1 MKLINAIR
9 ETPVG
14 EGELAIC
21 WLGQA
26 GFCLKDA
33 AGRML
38 MVDPYLTNCGQRMRG
53 FKRLSACLI
62 DPAEVVPQYYIATH
76 IHFDHFDYD
85 AIPVVAHNSPQ
96 TLFLGP
102 GSCIKEFEKAGV
114 QEERCC
120 RLDQGSIFNDRAV
133 TIQAIW
139 ADHGT
144 MAPDAIGVLLEM
156 GGHRLYFSGDTAFH
170 EDLFQSVARFRPE
183 VAFLSVNGQFG
194 NMNAAEGARAAML
207 CGAKYTVPCH
217 IWTFIEHQGNL
228 YDFCRDVKK
237 AKNCIPCCFA
247 QGEIQILDQE
257 GKLIESEEE
266 RKVYESY
273 PLYAAR
279 SHRVL

>member
-38 MVDPYLTNCGQRMRG
+38 MLDPYLTNCGQRMRG

-62 DPAEVVPQYYIATH
+62 DPAEAAPQYYITTH

-85 AIPVVAHNSPQ
+85 AIPVVARNSPQ

-114 QEERCC
+114 REERCC
-120 RLDQGSIFNDRAV
+120 RLDKGSIFNDRAV

-170 EDLFQSVARFRPE
+170 EELFQQVAAYKPD
-183 VAFLSVNGQFG
+183 VAFVSVNGQFG
-194 NMNAAEGARAAML
+194 NMTGEEGARAAEL
-207 CGAKYTVPCH
+207 CGAQYAVPCH
-217 IWTFIEHQGNL
+217 IWTFMEHRGDP
-228 YDFCRDVKK
+228 YTFCK
-237 AKNCIPCCFA
+237 ALENSESCKVRCFS
-247 QGEIQILDQE
+247 QGEIQVLKSSNELREMKKEI
-257 GKLIESEEE
+257 IA
-266 RKVYESY
+266 YESY
-273 PLYAAR
+273 PLYAAGR
-279 SHRVL
+279 H

>member
-53 FKRLSACLI
+53 FKRFSPKLLE
-62 DPAEVVPQYYIATH
+62 PADADPQYYVTTH
-76 IHFDHFDYD
+76 THFDHFDYD
-85 AIPVVAHNSPQ
+85 AIPVIAAESPK
-96 TLFLGP
+96 TCFIGP
-102 GSCIKEFEKAGV
+102 TSCIKELRKLGIGR
-114 QEERCC
+114 ERCIQVD
-120 RLDQGSIFNDRAV
+120 RGGTYEDSSIKLC
-133 TIQAIW
+133 AIL

-170 EDLFQSVARFRPE
+170 EELFQQVAAYKPD
-183 VAFLSVNGQFG
+183 VAFVSVNGQFG
-194 NMNAAEGARAAML
+194 NMTGEEGARAAEL
-207 CGAKYTVPCH
+207 CGAQYAVPCH
-217 IWTFIEHQGNL
+217 IWTFMEHRGDP
-228 YDFCRDVKK
+228 YIFCK
-237 AKNCIPCCFA
+237 ALENSESCRARCFS
-247 QGEIQILDQE
+247 QGEIQMLKSSNE
-257 GKLIESEEE
+257 LIEMKKEIIA
-266 RKVYESY
+266 YESY
-273 PLYAAR
+273 PLYAAGR
-279 SHRVL
+279 H